1 MHGGS
6 ICDQILH
13 NEPARDRFARVP
25 GDDQK
30 VMMSSAAV
38 SVVLAGG
45 GTAGHVNPLL
55 AVADEVR
62 RRQPGARVLALGTT
76 TGLEADLVPARGY
89 ELRPIPRVPLPRRPS
104 PDLLRLPGRLTAAVR
119 AAEDA
124 IDEIDAQAV
133 IGFGGYV
140 ATPAYLAAKRKGV
153 PIVIHEQNARPGLAN
168 RLGARWASRVGVT
181 FAGTPLRGGVLTGL
195 PLRQAIA
202 ALVQEREADAAGLRA
217 RAAAELGLD
226 PALPTLVV
234 TGGSLGALSLN
245 RAVSGAAAQ
254 ILAAGA
260 QVLHLTGKGKGDEVR
275 ETVAGVDPRRYQVR
289 EYLEQ
294 MELAYAVADL
304 VVCRSGAGSVAEL
317 AALGIPAVYV
327 PLPIGNGEQR
337 LNATPLVEAGG
348 GLLVDDADV
357 TPAWVAAE
365 VPTLLADRE
374 RLGVMAK
381 AARSAGTSDGAAR
394 VVDLVEQAVR
404 SAGTDTTEVR
414 S

>member
-1 MHGGS
+1 
-6 ICDQILH
+6 
-13 NEPARDRFARVP
+13 
-25 GDDQK
+25 
-30 VMMSSAAV
+30 MMSSAVV

-62 RRQPGARVLALGTT
+62 RREPGARVLVLGTT
-76 TGLEADLVPARGY
+76 TGLEAELVPARGY
-89 ELRPIPRVPLPRRPS
+89 ELRPIPRVPMPRRPS
-104 PDLLRLPGRLTAAVR
+104 PELLRLPGRLAAAVK

-168 RLGARWASRVGVT
+168 RLGARWAARVGLT

-202 ALVQEREADAAGLRA
+202 ALVQAREADAAGVRA

-234 TGGSLGALSLN
+234 TGGSSGALNLN

-254 ILAAGA
+254 ILATGA

-275 ETVAGVDPRRYQVR
+275 ETVAASAVDERRYQVR

-304 VVCRSGAGSVAEL
+304 VLCRSGAGSVAEH
-317 AALGIPAVYV
+317 AALGIPAIYV

-337 LNATPLVEAGG
+337 LNAAPLVEAGG
-348 GLLVDDADV
+348 GLLVDDADL
-357 TPAWVAAE
+357 TPAWVSTN

-381 AARSAGTSDGAAR
+381 AAGSAGTSDGAAR

-404 SAGTDTTEVR
+404 SAGNDTSEVR